1 MSALAINRNAR
12 RRGSLIVLG
21 ALLLPILFAVLGLA
35 LDFGLVYDRK
45 RRQQNAANA
54 GAIGGAHELWRENT
68 GLVTSAANADT
79 KRNGFDD
86 ADANTTVTVTHPYAC
101 AAGLDC
107 VEVIIDDTA
116 PTFFARIFGTDTVT
130 VQSRA
135 VAGLVI
141 GYSGGCVFALDPAD
155 KFTLTVPG
163 NSTLLAECDIIVDS
177 KNPRAVRNLGTAC
190 ISTEGFGVTGGDDSN
205 SKCPDTTSPVEGMP
219 PVIDPLITMNPP
231 ALVGD
236 PPAFADYDVIT
247 NLRYE
252 GGPLEVVY
260 NSTTIGPV
268 DGVQTLVPGVYN
280 GGIKLSS
287 GTYDMLPGVYIM
299 DGGGFA
305 ATGDAITGFGVMIYN
320 TNTTGVKNNWVH
332 VKIGGNAQVTLK
344 APSTGYYKGVLFFND
359 RDFPDTEPGAMILG
373 TSSSTLEGVL
383 YFPSVHLK
391 FAGTSENGAWT
402 MLVANTLAVNGA
414 TDAFVH
420 VNDNGGFSGLP
431 DFLRKVTLLE

>member
-1 MSALAINRNAR
+1 MPALAINADAR

-21 ALLLPILFAVLGLA
+21 ALLLPLLFAVLGLA
-35 LDFGLVYDRK
+35 LDFGLIYDRK

-86 ADANTTVTVTHPYAC
+86 ADSNTTVTVTHPYAC

-107 VEVIIDDTA
+107 VEVVIDDTA
-116 PTFFARIFGTDTVT
+116 ATFFARIFGTDTVT

-141 GYSGGCVFALDPAD
+141 GYSGGCVFALDPDDRSA
-155 KFTLTVPG
+155 LMIPG
-163 NSTLLAECDIIVDS
+163 SSSLLAECDIKVNS
-177 KNPRAVRNLGTAC
+177 RHPRAIRNLGSAC
-190 ISTEGFGVTGGDDSN
+190 VSAEDMGVSGGDDSN
-205 SKCPDTTSPVEGMP
+205 SNCPDTEQAVEGMP
-219 PVIDPLITMNPP
+219 PVTDPLASM
-231 ALVGD
+231 D
-236 PPAFADYDVIT
+236 PPTLSDYDVIT
-247 NLRYE
+247 NTRYE

-268 DGVQTLVPGVYN
+268 DGVQTLVPGIYN
-280 GGIKLSS
+280 GGIALSIS
-287 GTYDMLPGVYIM
+287 DGVYNMLPGIYIT
-299 DGGGFA
+299 DGGGFEL
-305 ATGDAITGFGVMIYN
+305 TSNTLITGFDVMVYN
-320 TNTTGVKNNWVH
+320 TNTTGAKSNWQH
-332 VKIGGNAQVTLK
+332 IKIAGNVQATLK

-359 RDFPDTEPGAMILG
+359 RDMPDSPPGAMILG

-391 FAGTSENGAWT
+391 FAGTSQSGAWQI
-402 MLVANTLAVNGA
+402 LVANTIAVNGT
-414 TDAFVH
+414 TDAYVH
-420 VNDNGGFSGLP
+420 DNGAAGLP